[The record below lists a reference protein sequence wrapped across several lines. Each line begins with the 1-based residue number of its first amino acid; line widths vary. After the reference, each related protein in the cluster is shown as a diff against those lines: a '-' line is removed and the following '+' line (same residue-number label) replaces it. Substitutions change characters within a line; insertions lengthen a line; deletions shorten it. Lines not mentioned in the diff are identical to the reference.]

1 MASIDII
8 KAFLEREQS
17 IFCDDCLSQLTQVTP
32 RQQVNQ
38 ICREHP
44 EVFETHKRLKCSKCG
59 NVKITRCLR
68 GSDALGWDDLKK
80 AKFHLDKFIVSQG
93 GMQ

>member
-44 EVFETHKRLKCSKCG
+44 EVFETHKMLKCSHCKKT
-59 NVKITRCLR
+59 KITRCLR
-68 GSDALGWDDLKK
+68 EANALDWDDLKR

>member
-38 ICREHP
+38 ICRENP

-68 GSDALGWDDLKK
+68 ESDAFGWDDLKK